1 MLDGALAMSFMEFSK
16 ASPLAASNGRAR
28 VVEHRIHGNAF
39 QWTYREAVQVQGVG
53 AVSGPAGTRRSTDT
67 GQDRGHKAGQQCH
80 ALGER
85 PGRVLA
91 AGTYRSISYPSCDHT
106 PGCTRDSPSDRARAG
121 RSAGQQT
128 GTALCHRGA
137 AGEHRSPRPVVG
149 TAPDPGPAIDTVATG
164 DRSPRDPGVGW
175 LELLTQRRPGLG
187 QRRPCPSLIANR
199 LCRGEAQS
207 TLVPYI
213 CPRGSAMS
221 SRRAPSGSRKYT
233 EVPLSIW

>member
-1 MLDGALAMSFMEFSK
+1 MPSVDRLERDGVQTRARIVVTRLDSSAKPSARGLAAFL
-16 ASPLAASNGRAR
+16 PLAPTGRSLIPGATTRQVAR
-28 VVEHRIHGNAF
+28 
-39 QWTYREAVQVQGVG
+39 
-53 AVSGPAGTRRSTDT
+53 GTR
-67 GQDRGHKAGQQCH
+67 
-80 ALGER
+80 
-85 PGRVLA
+85 PG
-91 AGTYRSISYPSCDHT
+91 
-106 PGCTRDSPSDRARAG
+106 DRARAG
-121 RSAGQQT
+121 RSAGRQT

-164 DRSPRDPGVGW
+164 GRSPRDPGVGW